1 MDIYFL
7 ALVALSLA
15 GFIEQ
20 RCSTPGLRPSHPPAD
35 RAFHLLGRS
44 AFAIWLALLAWGLW
58 KLAWW
63 QPVAGLVGSLAANAL
78 VLRAGARP
86 SWPGLAMGLAL
97 LGLFLAARIWFRP
110 DAF

>member
-1 MDIYFL
+1 MDLYFL
-7 ALVALSLA
+7 ALVLLSLA

-20 RCSTPGLRPSHPPAD
+20 RCATPGLRPSHPPAD

-44 AFAIWLALLAWGLW
+44 AFAIWLALLAWGFW

-78 VLRAGARP
+78 LLKAGARP
-86 SWPGLAMGLAL
+86 YWPGLSMGLAL
-97 LGLFLAARIWFRP
+97 AGLFLAARIWFRP

>member
-20 RCSTPGLRPSHPPAD
+20 RCSTPGLRPSHPPAE

-44 AFAIWLALLAWGLW
+44 AFAIWLALLAWGFW

-63 QPVAGLVGSLAANAL
+63 QPLAGLVGSLAANAL
-78 VLRAGARP
+78 LLKAGARP
-86 SWPGLAMGLAL
+86 YWPGMSMGLAL
-97 LGLFLAARIWFRP
+97 AGLFLAARIWFRP
-110 DAF
+110 GAF